1 MILQDWQKEIL
12 QRMENETKSKAWF
25 REKMSIAFVM
35 LRNGHGHTINEIDA
49 MQSLFDMTIELID
62 EN

>member
-1 MILQDWQKEIL
+1 MMLKDWQNEIL
-12 QRMENETKSKAWF
+12 REMKNDTRSKGWF
-25 REKMSIAFVM
+25 KEKMSIAFVM
-35 LRNGHGHTINEIDA
+35 LRNGHGHSLDEIDA